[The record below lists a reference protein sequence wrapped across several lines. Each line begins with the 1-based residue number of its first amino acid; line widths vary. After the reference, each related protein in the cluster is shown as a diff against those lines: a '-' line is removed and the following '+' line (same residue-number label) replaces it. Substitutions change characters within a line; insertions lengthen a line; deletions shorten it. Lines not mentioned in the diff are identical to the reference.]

1 MKEMEQLKLL
11 IDERNSLDPTSE
23 EYAVL
28 TEEIQLLQNDLV
40 TLEIMG
46 EDV

>member
-23 EYAVL
+23 EYEVL

-40 TLEIMG
+40 TLEILG
-46 EDV
+46 DD

>member
-23 EYAVL
+23 EYEVL

-40 TLEIMG
+40 ILAIMG
-46 EDV
+46 DD